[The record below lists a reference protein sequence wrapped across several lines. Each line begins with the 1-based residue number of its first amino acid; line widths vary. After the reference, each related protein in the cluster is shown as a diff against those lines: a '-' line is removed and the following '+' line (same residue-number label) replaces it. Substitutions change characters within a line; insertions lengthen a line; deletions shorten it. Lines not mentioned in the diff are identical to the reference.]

1 MRKVWR
7 HKNLENNK
15 RFYLAFYLN
24 IINLGCMCKIYNR
37 VMLKATC
44 DVLQTEIRKSL
55 SSLARSSVEKEAVV
69 EVVKEGNQK
78 RSKVENVCERAH
90 KNLVIDRERKRFE
103 AASLNAVSL
112 NKSSP
117 SVFTDSS
124 NGYELK
130 TFSAPQE

>member
-1 MRKVWR
+1 
-7 HKNLENNK
+7 
-15 RFYLAFYLN
+15 
-24 IINLGCMCKIYNR
+24 
-37 VMLKATC
+37 MLKATC

-103 AASLNAVSL
+103 AAS
-112 NKSSP
+112 
-117 SVFTDSS
+117 
-124 NGYELK
+124 
-130 TFSAPQE
+130 